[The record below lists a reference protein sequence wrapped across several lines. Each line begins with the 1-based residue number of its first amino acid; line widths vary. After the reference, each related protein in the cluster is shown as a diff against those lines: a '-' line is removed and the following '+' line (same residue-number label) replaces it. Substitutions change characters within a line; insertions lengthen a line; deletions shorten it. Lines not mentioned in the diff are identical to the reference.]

1 MANGFNVAEQGH
13 PINILPPVSISG
25 GATAQAF
32 SMKHAEHVSIIIAF
46 GALASPPVNPT
57 AILVKQ
63 CTDASGS
70 NATALASFRYYY
82 QSTAGAGYDTLDG
95 YAQCLSNSPNLPPN
109 YTASAAGITSFP
121 SSVANLVYV
130 IEIDSAELEVIADA
144 VGSSTEYPYLQL
156 VITSSAT
163 ATYASAFA
171 VLSGLRYASKLN
183 ATATT

>member
-13 PINILPPVSISG
+13 PILILPPASITG
-25 GATAQAF
+25 GATSQAF

-46 GALASPPVNPT
+46 GTMASPPVNPT
-57 AILVKQ
+57 AIIVKQ
-63 CTDASGS
+63 CTDANGS

-109 YTASAAGITSFP
+109 YTTAVTGITSFP
-121 SSVANLVYV
+121 TSVADLIYV
-130 IEIDSAELEVIADA
+130 IEIDAAELEIIADT
-144 VGSSTEYPYLQL
+144 VGSSTEYPYLEL
-156 VITSSAT
+156 VITSAAT
-163 ATYASAFA
+163 ATYATAIA